1 MKKEQLLQS
10 IVKEMKVSRR
20 LSTKIPAGQLDF
32 RPKENVRST
41 LELLQYLSWCSTGM
55 LRFWMQNAE
64 SDFRAYFGH
73 IVAEA
78 KTLSGDQFLAKMDEQ
93 IDLLEKMFATL
104 TEEELDTRL
113 VTLPWGDKLPLRQAL
128 VETSLKWTTAYK
140 LQLFFYLRLC
150 SDQKLGTPDAWRLTE
165 IETTA

>member
-1 MKKEQLLQS
+1 MKKEQLLHS
-10 IVKEMKVSRR
+10 IIKEMKVCRR

-55 LRFWMQNAE
+55 LRYWQQSAE
-64 SDFRAYFGH
+64 SDFRTYFGGL
-73 IVAEA
+73 IAET

-93 IDLLEKMFATL
+93 IATLQKMFEAL
-104 TEEELDTRL
+104 SEEDLNTRE
-113 VTLPWGDKLPLRQAL
+113 VTLPWGDKLPLGQAL

-165 IETTA
+165 IETPV